1 MVIVYDND
9 YAEIDEITELLNDK
23 ISYFTE
29 PTTFDSIAELSD
41 ILNLDDQL
49 ESDEARLSGMEA
61 KKYKARGRNKKYP
74 DENSDNYL
82 PLRIRPSNNDY
93 LTFLEGPNNFPKIP
107 TYYLSRKQFKE
118 LNLPMNITKN

>member
-1 MVIVYDND
+1 MVIVYDNY

-23 ISYFTE
+23 ISYLTE
-29 PTTFDSIAELSD
+29 PTNFDSIAELSD

-74 DENSDNYL
+74 DEHSDNYL

-93 LTFLEGPNNFPKIP
+93 LTFIEGPNNFPKIP

-118 LNLPMNITKN
+118 LNLPMNTTKN

>member
-29 PTTFDSIAELSD
+29 PTTFDSIAELLD

-61 KKYKARGRNKKYP
+61 KKYKARVEIRNI
-74 DENSDNYL
+74 L
-82 PLRIRPSNNDY
+82 MRIA
-93 LTFLEGPNNFPKIP
+93 I
-107 TYYLSRKQFKE
+107 
-118 LNLPMNITKN
+118 NIYHCG